1 MINHNTFDGSN
12 KNDVELSTY
21 KYHKRM
27 KLWKRFLFDKY
38 ISKRK
43 DGKIRRLAL
52 VVRAN
57 ITAPLQ

>member
-1 MINHNTFDGSN
+1 MINHNTFDGS
-12 KNDVELSTY
+12 LTY